1 MCKATRQRQSS
12 TKRSA
17 ARLRLGNRG
26 HFGWGNIYLSLWH
39 QCKTRIAGAA
49 CESARC
55 RSAESVDREAGQCPQ
70 CNCPLIIRCDKR
82 HSIQSISDHTRRA
95 APNLPK
101 TAATEEALTFMPI
114 VLSTNMIVRQIRIGT
129 LGSGTGA
136 GALPNLASQAAGMQ
150 RSTSAAGSASASIHP
165 RRPSGLHSAQHVK
178 AAPRCW
184 VAQPQRRR
192 PIASR
197 AGSSTSGAPTQQQ
210 PQGNITSSLADITVW
225 AAS

>member
-1 MCKATRQRQSS
+1 MRVQIARPLGADQKQSIEKPGDLRNALFADRTLRQV
-12 TKRSA
+12 
-17 ARLRLGNRG
+17 
-26 HFGWGNIYLSLWH
+26 
-39 QCKTRIAGAA
+39 A
-49 CESARC
+49 C
-55 RSAESVDREAGQCPQ
+55 D
-70 CNCPLIIRCDKR
+70 
-82 HSIQSISDHTRRA
+82 HSISDHTLRA
-95 APNLPK
+95 APNPPK

-129 LGSGTGA
+129 PGCGTGA

-150 RSTSAAGSASASIHP
+150 RSISAAGSASAPIHP
-165 RRPSGLHSAQHVK
+165 RCPSGLHSTQHVK

-210 PQGNITSSLADITVW
+210 PQGNITSALADITVW